1 MANTKW
7 TMNETQKS
15 FLNSLKNGAKTLE
28 QINATRETEI
38 KTGSINTLKTKGYVE
53 TAEMDFPA
61 VETLVIT
68 YPDGTEISKTK
79 EKTVV
84 RMAYSLT
91 DKARAELGL
100 GEEA

>member
-15 FLNSLKNGAKTLE
+15 FLNALKDGAKTLE

-53 TAEMDFPA
+53 T
-61 VETLVIT
+61 
-68 YPDGTEISKTK
+68 GISC
-79 EKTVV
+79 
-84 RMAYSLT
+84 S
-91 DKARAELGL
+91 
-100 GEEA
+100 

>member
-15 FLNSLKNGAKTLE
+15 FLNSLKDGAKTLE

-53 TAEMDFPA
+53 TAEMEFPA
-61 VETLVIT
+61 VETLIVK

-79 EKTVV
+79 EKVVV

>member
-1 MANTKW
+1 MANTNW

-15 FLNSLKNGAKTLE
+15 FLNALKDCAKTLE

-53 TAEMDFPA
+53 TAEMKLPA
-61 VETLVIT
+61 VETLVVT

-79 EKTVV
+79 EKVLV